1 MIKRIL
7 LFITCISC
15 FSLSHAQEFGGVYT
29 TEWQWDMNK
38 NTPDFITFL
47 RHHIAQIENQ

>member
-38 NTPDFITFL
+38 NTNWCLLNNFNALIFKFI
-47 RHHIAQIENQ
+47 